1 MKTILCS
8 NLWLRTV
15 SLCLAVA
22 LVIAGGCQWS
32 SGPTQTEAQVG
43 KYRIIVS
50 PGCRSQTSHRDTRSQ
65 SDGGEEVLSAQ
76 FQCDGT
82 TVLIQNGELV
92 VNGAAY
98 GVAKDGD
105 TIMIKDGQVRVNSET
120 RSVVNGK

>member
-1 MKTILCS
+1 MKVIACS
-8 NLWLRTV
+8 NLWSRTV
-15 SLCLAVA
+15 YLCLAFV

-32 SGPTQTEAQVG
+32 SSPTQTEAQVG

-50 PGCRSQTSHRDTRSQ
+50 PGCRSQSSHRDTRSR

-98 GVAKDGD
+98 GAAKDGD
-105 TIMIKDGQVRVNSET
+105 TIIIRDSQVRVNSET
-120 RSVVNGK
+120 RSVANGK